1 MVNENLPL
9 SSLMVSDNASETD
22 KWTQWTHVL
31 CFVDGIALSIYSKAP
46 SEIVKKAL
54 KSLHVALKGVDDE
67 FIKVIKAL
75 EKDPPEIPPV
85 PINPSPIIDWDDD
98 PSIFDGI
105 LEILRSA
112 LTEALTIISKY
123 ASQALQ
129 PVIHA
134 VGALINC
141 IEDII
146 KVFKNY
152 KHEM

>member
-1 MVNENLPL
+1 M
-9 SSLMVSDNASETD
+9 
-22 KWTQWTHVL
+22 
-31 CFVDGIALSIYSKAP
+31 
-46 SEIVKKAL
+46 
-54 KSLHVALKGVDDE
+54 DDE

-75 EKDPPEIPPV
+75 EENPPKIPPV

-129 PVIHA
+129 SVIYA

-146 KVFKNY
+146 KVFKKY